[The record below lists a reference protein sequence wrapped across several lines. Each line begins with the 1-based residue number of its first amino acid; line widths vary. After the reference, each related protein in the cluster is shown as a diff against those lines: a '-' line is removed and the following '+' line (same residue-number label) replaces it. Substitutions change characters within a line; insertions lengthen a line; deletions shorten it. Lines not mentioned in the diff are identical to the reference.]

1 MQIHSQGAA
10 LLLVWAANVIKQYAA
25 YKWLGDEIVPKPIG
39 FANLSPS
46 YKRHDLQQIT
56 IETKIAMRKKNRAE
70 ADEYEKKMAKK
81 KPKEGEEG
89 EEGEEGGSGDEEVD
103 EDEKER
109 QRAKKEEQ
117 KMKDKQRLM
126 NTRKRWLKRSLRK
139 ARKEKRAKKE
149 GPVMRKLTRM
159 RRRDKGPKR
168 KSRR

>member
-1 MQIHSQGAA
+1 M
-10 LLLVWAANVIKQYAA
+10 
-25 YKWLGDEIVPKPIG
+25 PKPVG

-46 YKRHDLQQIT
+46 YKKHDLQQIT

-70 ADEYEKKMAKK
+70 AEEYEKKMAKK

-117 KMKDKQRLM
+117 KSASCTQTDDPGMADYP
-126 NTRKRWLKRSLRK
+126 K
-139 ARKEKRAKKE
+139 ACIEAPAGGDAD
-149 GPVMRKLTRM
+149 GPRC
-159 RRRDKGPKR
+159 
-168 KSRR
+168 

>member
-1 MQIHSQGAA
+1 M
-10 LLLVWAANVIKQYAA
+10 IKQYAA

-117 KMKDKQRLM
+117 KMKDKQRAMQKVGVIGHYLTSKPM
-126 NTRKRWLKRSLRK
+126 VYNMENDKLEPPKDDNKPKKLIDLNVIKKGHRIHK
-139 ARKEKRAKKE
+139 A
-149 GPVMRKLTRM
+149 
-159 RRRDKGPKR
+159 KGI
-168 KSRR
+168 